1 MDVANISLGK
11 KDGFMQILFNPDIA
25 YLILVASFVLIM
37 LAVITPG
44 TGILEIA
51 AVFILLTAAY
61 SIIQIPLNL
70 WALLVI
76 VCAAGLFVLAVWRTK
91 HLLTLAIALIL
102 FVFGSAYLFRG
113 QNWWQPAV
121 NPLLATFVSAL
132 VVGFFWIAGR
142 KAIEASQIIPRH
154 ELTQLIGAIG
164 EAKTEI
170 HKSGTVQVESELWS
184 AYSKSPIPKGSRV
197 RVINRD
203 GFLLEVVKEED
214 QQTS

>member
-1 MDVANISLGK
+1 MNVANISLGK
-11 KDGFMQILFNPDIA
+11 KDAVMQILFNPDVA

-70 WALLVI
+70 WALPVI
-76 VCAAGLFVLAVWRTK
+76 ATAAGLFVLAIWRTK
-91 HLLTLAIALIL
+91 HLLTLGISLIL
-102 FVFGSAYLFRG
+102 FVIGSAYLFRG
-113 QNWWQPAV
+113 QYWWQPAV
-121 NPLLATFVSAL
+121 NPLLAAFVSAIVL
-132 VVGFFWIAGR
+132 GFFWIAGR

-154 ELTQLIGAIG
+154 ELTQLIGAVG
-164 EAKTEI
+164 EAKTDIYKE
-170 HKSGTVQVESELWS
+170 GTVQVESELWS
-184 AYSKSPIPKGSRV
+184 AYSKSPIPNGSRV

-203 GFLLEVVKEED
+203 GFLLEVIKED
-214 QQTS
+214 DPQTS